1 VSGVR
6 VPPPLLHREH
16 DLGAALAEL
25 EAAAPRLAETDA
37 VTRAELARECIGA
50 LADAG
55 EPWAAA
61 AAAAKGLPDASPWLG
76 EELVS
81 GPAAVARLLQ
91 LVAGA
96 LDDIARDGAPRL
108 PGPLR
113 TDADGRLRAPVLPVG
128 RLQDGVAFRGFS
140 GEVVLAE
147 GVTEE
152 TRFAG
157 LGRGGRGLALVLG
170 AGNITSIGI
179 ADTLERVLLH
189 GTATALKLHPRFAP
203 LEPHVARALSPLLR
217 RGFVRLLTGGAE
229 LGAAAVRDP
238 RVSLVHMTGSASTFQ
253 NVVRTRREASGGAAG
268 GEPGPL
274 RFVAELGNVTPW
286 IVVPGEWSAKEL
298 RFQAQNL
305 AGSILSNA
313 SFNCICPKVV
323 VTSRAWPQ
331 REEFLETLRALL
343 ASAPPRPA
351 FYPGAAERFLELVG
365 EPAGAPAGH
374 LPWTLLRDAD
384 PDSRPELFEHEN
396 FLCVS
401 AETSLDEADPARFID
416 ASTGFADDRLAGTL
430 AATIVVHPR
439 QRAAGPVRHALERAI
454 ARMRYGTVCINQFAG
469 LAFIL
474 MSTPWG
480 GAPGATLD
488 DPKSGIGFSHNPF
501 MLEGVEKTV
510 LEGPFRIS
518 PTPMWLP
525 ANRNPV
531 GIARALLALYL
542 RPSPARLP
550 GLLVQALRG

>member
-1 VSGVR
+1 MTIDTST
-6 VPPPLLHREH
+6 REH
-16 DLGAALAEL
+16 HLGAALAEL
-25 EAAAPRLAETDA
+25 EAAAPRLAATDA
-37 VTRAELARECIGA
+37 GARAELARECIGS
-50 LADAG
+50 LADAA

-61 AAAAKGLPDASPWLG
+61 AVTAKGLPEASPWLA
-76 EELVS
+76 EELVT
-81 GPAAVARLLQ
+81 GPVAVARMLQ
-91 LVAGA
+91 LLVGSLEDVARG
-96 LDDIARDGAPRL
+96 GAPRL

-113 TDADGRLRAPVLPVG
+113 TDSSGRLRAPVLPVR
-128 RLQDGVAFRGFS
+128 RLQDGVAFKGFS

-147 GVTEE
+147 DVTEE

-157 LGRGGRGLALVLG
+157 LRRGEPGLALVLG

-179 ADTLERVLLH
+179 ADTLEHVLID
-189 GTATALKLHPRFAP
+189 GMATGLKLHPHFGP
-203 LEPHVARALSPLLR
+203 LEPHFARALSPLVR
-217 RGFVRLLTGGAE
+217 RGFVRILTGEAE
-229 LGAAAVRDP
+229 LGASAVRDP
-238 RVSLVHMTGSASTFQ
+238 RVALVHITGSASTFRE
-253 NVVRTRREASGGAAG
+253 VVRTHREAGAG
-268 GEPGPL
+268 SPDRGPTAT

-286 IVVPGEWSAKEL
+286 IVVPGEWSAKDL
-298 RFQAQNL
+298 TFQAQNL

-343 ASAPPRPA
+343 ASVPPRPA
-351 FYPGAAERFLELVG
+351 FYAGATERFLELVG

-374 LPWTLLRDAD
+374 LPWTLLRDTD
-384 PDSRPELFEHEN
+384 PDSRPELFEREN

-401 AETSLDEADPARFID
+401 AETSLDEPDPALFID
-416 ASTGFADDRLAGTL
+416 AAARFADERLAGTL

-439 QRAAGPVRHALERAI
+439 QRATGPVAHALERAVE
-454 ARMRYGTVCINQFAG
+454 RMRYGTVCINQFAG
-469 LAFIL
+469 LSFVL

-488 DPKSGIGFSHNPF
+488 EPQSGIGFGHNPF
-501 MLEGVEKTV
+501 MLEGIEKTV
-510 LEGPFRIS
+510 FEGPFRIS

-525 ANRNPV
+525 TNRNPV
-531 GIARALLALYL
+531 RIARALLALYL

>member
-1 VSGVR
+1 MTIDTGT
-6 VPPPLLHREH
+6 REH

-25 EAAAPRLAETDA
+25 EAAAPRLAATDA
-37 VTRAELARECIGA
+37 GARVELARECIGS
-50 LADAG
+50 LAEAA

-61 AAAAKGLPDASPWLG
+61 AVAAKGLPEDSPWLG

-81 GPAAVARLLQ
+81 GPVAVARMLQ
-91 LVAGA
+91 LLVGSLEDVARG
-96 LDDIARDGAPRL
+96 GAPRL

-113 TDADGRLRAPVLPVG
+113 TDSSGRLRAPVLPVR

-147 GVTEE
+147 DVTEE

-157 LGRGGRGLALVLG
+157 PRRGEPGLALVLG
-170 AGNITSIGI
+170 AGNVTSIGI
-179 ADTLERVLLH
+179 ADTLEHVLID
-189 GTATALKLHPRFAP
+189 GMATALKLHPHFGP
-203 LEPHVARALSPLLR
+203 LEPQFARALSPLVR
-217 RGFVRLLTGGAE
+217 RGFVRILTGEAE
-229 LGAAAVRDP
+229 LGASAVRDP
-238 RVSLVHMTGSASTFQ
+238 RVALVHITGSASTFRD
-253 NVVRTRREASGGAAG
+253 VVRTRREAGAGPPERGPIGAA
-268 GEPGPL
+268 

-286 IVVPGEWSAKEL
+286 IVVPGEWSAREL

-323 VTSRAWPQ
+323 VTSRSWPQ
-331 REEFLETLRALL
+331 REEFLETLRVLL

-384 PDSRPELFEHEN
+384 PDSRPELFEREN

-416 ASTGFADDRLAGTL
+416 ASTRFVDERLAGTL

-439 QRAAGPVRHALERAI
+439 QRSSGPVRDALERAI
-454 ARMRYGTVCINQFAG
+454 ERMRYGTVCINQFAG
-469 LAFIL
+469 LSFIL

-488 DPKSGIGFSHNPF
+488 EPQSGIGFGHNPF

-510 LEGPFRIS
+510 FDGPFRIS